1 MMSGSGGMAY
11 GGIWLMFLVGL
22 VLVVLLGVAV
32 FLALRAGNFQPSP
45 PARMAEPTAQS
56 ARDVLDLRLARG
68 EITPEEYS
76 NARPLLDA

>member
-1 MMSGSGGMAY
+1 MSGSDGMVY

-22 VLVVLLGVAV
+22 VLVVLLGVAI
-32 FLALRAGNFQPSP
+32 FLALRAGNSQPPTS
-45 PARMAEPTAQS
+45 ARMLEPTAQS
-56 ARDVLDLRLARG
+56 AREVLDLRLARG